1 MVHPCVGA
9 ALALVLAATSAYC
22 DADVTSIT
30 PDNIS
35 QQPLVFRVE
44 SRALGQGSVEFE
56 IVVGSGRDSIW
67 ANRGGQL
74 LAGYSSV
81 RKRSEKE
88 FSPPK
93 MWCRLQEF
101 PEEGF
106 LRYRFA
112 LPVEWLAD
120 VRFEFHNCR
129 AVYTL
134 DVYEFPLKL
143 FMPRQ

>member
-1 MVHPCVGA
+1 MKTGSPG
-9 ALALVLAATSAYC
+9 
-22 DADVTSIT
+22 D
-30 PDNIS
+30 
-35 QQPLVFRVE
+35 E
-44 SRALGQGSVEFE
+44 SRDGNGPSKPPPNEQPAIL
-56 IVVGSGRDSIW
+56 
-67 ANRGGQL
+67 GGQL